1 MMRAC
6 FAAEQRSPLNR
17 SGLKHLRRSGR
28 LPGVVMGLNKES
40 DMIHISSQEFQ
51 RWVRGGGSGL
61 LEVQLNGSDKIPVLL
76 EGLQRDAVTRE
87 YIHVDFLRVRTDE
100 LVRTKVTLDYVGTPK
115 GTKVG
120 GIVQTQSTFIEIEA
134 LPHQLP
140 SSISVDIS
148 GLNVGDSLL
157 VGDVKLPP
165 EVALLSSENELL
177 VSVVTPRVQAGDLE
191 SQDESAE
198 D

>member
-1 MMRAC
+1 MRAC
-6 FAAEQRSPLNR
+6 FAAEQRSPMNR
-17 SGLKHLRRSGR
+17 SGLKRLRNQGR

-61 LEVQLNGSDKIPVLL
+61 LEVQVGGTDKIPVLL

-100 LVRTKVTLDYVGTPK
+100 LVRTRVTLDYVGTPK
-115 GTKVG
+115 GTKLG
-120 GIVQTQSTFIEIEA
+120 GIVQTQSTFIEVEA

-148 GLNVGDSLL
+148 ELEIGDSLL
-157 VGDVKLPP
+157 VGNIELPP
-165 EVALLSSENELL
+165 EVTLLSSDKELL
-177 VSVVTPRVQAGDLE
+177 VSVVTPRIQAEDLE
-191 SQDESAE
+191 AQDESAE
-198 D
+198 E

>member
-1 MMRAC
+1 MRAC
-6 FAAEQRSPLNR
+6 FAAEQRSPMNR
-17 SGLKHLRRSGR
+17 SGLKRLRQSGR

-40 DMIHISSQEFQ
+40 DMIHISSQEFH

-61 LEVQLNGSDKIPVLL
+61 LEVQVGGSDKVPVLL

-87 YIHVDFLRVRTDE
+87 YIHVDFLRVKKDE
-100 LVRTKVTLDYVGTPK
+100 LVRTRVTLDYVGTPK
-115 GTKVG
+115 GTKLG
-120 GIVQTQSTFIEIEA
+120 GIVQTQSTFIEVEA

-148 GLNVGDSLL
+148 ELDVGDSLL
-157 VGDVKLPP
+157 VGNIELPP
-165 EVALLSSENELL
+165 EVTLLSSENELL
-177 VSVVTPRVQAGDLE
+177 VSVVTPRIQSEDLE

-198 D
+198 E

>member
-1 MMRAC
+1 MRAC
-6 FAAEQRSPLNR
+6 FAAEQRSPMNR
-17 SGLKHLRRSGR
+17 SGLKRLRNDGR

-61 LEVQLNGSDKIPVLL
+61 LEVQVGGTDKIPVLL

-100 LVRTKVTLDYVGTPK
+100 LVRTRVTLDYVGTPK
-115 GTKVG
+115 GTKLG
-120 GIVQTQSTFIEIEA
+120 GIVQTQSTFIEVEA

-148 GLNVGDSLL
+148 ELEIGDSLL
-157 VGDVKLPP
+157 VGNIELPP
-165 EVALLSSENELL
+165 EVTLLSSDKELL
-177 VSVVTPRVQAGDLE
+177 VSVVTPRIQAEDLE
-191 SQDESAE
+191 AQDESAE
-198 D
+198 E